1 MTVLLL
7 KICSDISR
15 VSEQHFDGGTDETG
29 PVLVPSKA
37 RCGVRNASLP
47 RHFVWPEEACY
58 CSDVGGEGVSNGLWH
73 SIDLLS
79 LPWTENLWLTN
90 STEFLREKLRLE
102 RHLDTTYI
110 NQTEI
115 FDRGYVRTI
124 VMKMTKGRFELRNLA
139 QGNTS
144 EAILA
149 GEEEDGVRKEWV
161 VYNATAD
168 RVIPPRGKWEHEE
181 GTFSTKVRTLAHPEI
196 LPLAFFEAYVS
207 VILAKC

>member
-1 MTVLLL
+1 M
-7 KICSDISR
+7 
-15 VSEQHFDGGTDETG
+15 SEQHFDGGTDETG

-58 CSDVGGEGVSNGLWH
+58 CSDVGGEGVRNGFWH

-90 STEFLREKLRLE
+90 STDFLQEKLRLE

-139 QGNTS
+139 QGNAS
-144 EAILA
+144 EAILV

-161 VYNATAD
+161 VFNATAD

-181 GTFSTKVRTLAHPEI
+181 GTFSTKVLTPAHPEI
-196 LPLAFFEAYVS
+196 LPLASFAGLAGTS
-207 VILAKC
+207 VHGRV